1 MKKRIS
7 LLLIVL
13 LSIVSIPVFAL
24 GENFT
29 ADESVILEKSIGYTN
44 FVAGNRVSST
54 ANVDGINFVVGNV
67 VNISGRQ
74 DYIFT
79 AGNTVDIKEA
89 ETKDVFA
96 AGSNVYISN
105 SAIRDLYAAAGVV
118 EIHSDIYRNAY
129 LGGDTVKI
137 DSMIGGDVLVAADT
151 IELGEN
157 AVIVGTLKY
166 PEEAILKKDAHAEV
180 GKEETYKG
188 YENNGVEIT
197 VTPVAR
203 WVSRLLSFFGLLV
216 VALLLLF
223 FAKESFTRIE
233 KVEKEGMTILKKFGI
248 GFLVLVATPLM
259 AIIAMITVVGL
270 PLGILAFILYGVLI
284 YLSLIPTAY
293 YFGKWLLSA
302 YIKNDYLLLA
312 ASLFAITIIKW
323 IPVLGGLVSFF
334 SLCFGLGL
342 FMKLLFTKEK
352 EKEKTPEKKK

>member
-1 MKKRIS
+1 MRKKIS

-44 FVAGNRVSST
+44 FVAGNRVNST
-54 ANVDGINFVVGNV
+54 ADVDGINFVAGNMIT
-67 VNISGRQ
+67 ISGRQ
-74 DYIFT
+74 DYIFA
-79 AGNTVDIKEA
+79 AGNTVEIKNV

-96 AGSNVYISN
+96 AGSTIYIDDS
-105 SAIRDLYAAAGVV
+105 SIRDLYAAAGII
-118 EIHSDIYRNAY
+118 EIRSDISRNAY

-137 DSMIGGDVLVAADT
+137 NSVIDGDVLVSADT

-157 AVIVGTLKY
+157 AVITGTLKY
-166 PEEAILKKDAHAEV
+166 PEDATLKKEDSAEI

-188 YENNGVEIT
+188 YENSGVEIT
-197 VTPVAR
+197 INRTAR

-216 VALLLLF
+216 VAFLLLLF
-223 FAKESFTRIE
+223 GKASFDRVE
-233 KVEKEGMTILKKFGI
+233 KVEKEGMTILKTFGI
-248 GFLVLVATPLM
+248 GFLTLIATPMM
-259 AIIAMITVVGL
+259 AIIAMITVIGL
-270 PLGILAFILYGVLI
+270 PAGILTIILYGVLI

-293 YFGKWLLSA
+293 YFGKWLLKE

-312 ASLFAITIIKW
+312 AALFAITILKA
-323 IPVLGGLVSFF
+323 IPLLGGLVSFF

-342 FMKLLFTKEK
+342 FVKLLFTKEK
-352 EKEKTPEKKK
+352 EKEKEKKK